1 MEADILF
8 TKYSWNALRMFKGTK
23 YQASF
28 SKQVVKSVSHDQSP
42 CNEKKIGV
50 ERACHEFK
58 VMTQMAGEICSFDI
72 KAYI

>member
-28 SKQVVKSVSHDQSP
+28 SKQVVKSVSHDQCVGKYVRKRISVDEVF
-42 CNEKKIGV
+42 ND
-50 ERACHEFK
+50 CHCD
-58 VMTQMAGEICSFDI
+58 CSCYCSCYCYP
-72 KAYI
+72 K